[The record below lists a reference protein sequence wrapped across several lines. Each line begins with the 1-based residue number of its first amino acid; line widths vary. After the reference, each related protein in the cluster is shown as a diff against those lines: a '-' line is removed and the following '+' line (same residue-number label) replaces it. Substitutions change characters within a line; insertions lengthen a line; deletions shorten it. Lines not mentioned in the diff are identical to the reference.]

1 MPIAHLRMATA
12 AAVIALLSVVILFAK
27 FSHAQRN
34 AIDTYAITN
43 ARIITVSG
51 PIIERG
57 TVVIRDG
64 LIVAVGADVA
74 TPADA
79 RVIDGAGLSVYPGL
93 IDSSTALGIP
103 QPSPSPS
110 PSPSPAV
117 AGAVFV
123 QLRQSA
129 PLSALNSTQPPGLQP
144 EVLAEDFLRSGGDQ
158 IEAARNVGITTALT
172 APRQGIWMGQSALI
186 NLAGNTPQQMIVRSP
201 VAMHVG
207 FNPLRG
213 GYPGPLMGVFASLR
227 QMLLDT
233 QRYRESLQVYERSP
247 KGIRRPDRDKS
258 LAALIPVLEGRIPVV
273 MYADSERD
281 IERALDLADE
291 FKLRALIAG
300 GRESWKLARRLRLG
314 DVPVLLSLNLP
325 RRTTAALPEADPE
338 PMRVLRERVEAPQTA
353 GKLATAKVRFA
364 FQSGAIPNISDFLVN
379 AGRAIENGLA
389 REDALRA
396 LTLWPAEIFGM
407 ANQLGSIE
415 PGKIANL
422 TVTRGDLFDRN
433 SRVVHVFIDGRPIE
447 LKAVSAANQNRVNAI
462 GSWTLAVDL
471 GKGNTA
477 ATLTLQQEGDSLRG
491 SIQGSLGSAD
501 IANASLSPAGE
512 VRFTVRVTTEG
523 QTSEASFVG
532 TITGNEMRG
541 TVTIEGR
548 PPGSFSGT
556 RLPS

>member
-1 MPIAHLRMATA
+1 
-12 AAVIALLSVVILFAK
+12 
-27 FSHAQRN
+27 
-34 AIDTYAITN
+34 
-43 ARIITVSG
+43 
-51 PIIERG
+51 
-57 TVVIRDG
+57 
-64 LIVAVGADVA
+64 
-74 TPADA
+74 
-79 RVIDGAGLSVYPGL
+79 
-93 IDSSTALGIP
+93 
-103 QPSPSPS
+103 
-110 PSPSPAV
+110 
-117 AGAVFV
+117 
-123 QLRQSA
+123 
-129 PLSALNSTQPPGLQP
+129 
-144 EVLAEDFLRSGGDQ
+144 
-158 IEAARNVGITTALT
+158 
-172 APRQGIWMGQSALI
+172 
-186 NLAGNTPQQMIVRSP
+186 
-201 VAMHVG
+201 
-207 FNPLRG
+207 
-213 GYPGPLMGVFASLR
+213 
-227 QMLLDT
+227 
-233 QRYRESLQVYERSP
+233 LQVYERSP

-258 LAALIPVLEGRIPVV
+258 LAALIPVLEGRMPVV
-273 MYADSERD
+273 MYADRERD

-300 GRESWKLARRLRLG
+300 GRESWKLAGRLRQG

-338 PMRVLRERVEAPQTA
+338 PMRVLRERVEAQQTA

-364 FQSGAIPNISDFLVN
+364 FQSDAIPNISDFLVN

-396 LTLWPAEIFGM
+396 LTLWPAEIFGV

-447 LKAVSAANQNRVNAI
+447 LKPVSAANQNRVNAI
-462 GSWTLAVDL
+462 GTWTLAVDL

-523 QTSEASFVG
+523 QTSEANFVG

-541 TVTIEGR
+541 TVTIEGHA
-548 PPGSFSGT
+548 PGSFSGT
-556 RLPS
+556 RLPP